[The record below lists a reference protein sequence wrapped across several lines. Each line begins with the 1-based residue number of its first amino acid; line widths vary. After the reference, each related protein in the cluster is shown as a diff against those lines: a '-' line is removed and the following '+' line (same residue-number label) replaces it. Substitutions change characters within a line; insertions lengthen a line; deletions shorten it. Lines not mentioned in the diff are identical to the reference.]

1 MGKKMCAAVCLLL
14 FGLLFGKISSPAAE
28 DDGPPVSMEVSSVY
42 DGVGKM
48 GEHIPLTIRLYGQS
62 AKPFTGTVAVKA
74 LENGMDSS
82 EEVFEYGYSVSVNT
96 AETKKLEIYVPL
108 GQRSPE
114 LLVTLK
120 DHTGKEIA
128 EKTMSFDVSRDKG
141 RLLVGILSERDEE
154 LLYLD
159 GISMDYGMVNSVVLS
174 MDESSFPTDSRGL
187 ELLDLL
193 IVNHFDTGKLLAGQ
207 REAVLK
213 WVDNGGILLLGTG
226 GMAGETLNA
235 FAGEIPGLTISDIRL
250 ENVALGTEYDE
261 KAPGDSNV
269 EMVCADVWFPGGDAV
284 MESDG
289 QALLTMKTR
298 GKGKIGIFSY
308 DLGNLREFVERNPAY
323 GVRML
328 TEAVGAENISNLYFY
343 SSYGTDREYWNA
355 QNLVNTGSADRL
367 PNLPLYTA
375 AAVCYLLAA
384 GPGLYLILKRRELS
398 RYYGFSV
405 VVAAVIASA
414 VIYILGAETRFTS
427 EFYTCVTV
435 MDVGEDSLEETSYL
449 NIRTPDSRPFSAKL
463 SGDYAVTPL
472 TRSSRYEDAP
482 VLEFNKKKGTDVGVR
497 YGEEEITLSAGRS
510 RAFEPRFFKLE
521 RQLEK
526 NFEGGF
532 SGDLTWYDGFVSGYV
547 SNDFPFPLT
556 DAALVFYG
564 QIYPLGTLEAGEIRE
579 LNKER
584 LLAWP
589 VGMPYIV
596 SSWLSGS
603 QKVEDGDDGEYLR
616 SVGKES
622 LYSYYLE
629 RYFGSGASGGRIV
642 GFGPENGLWEPVS
655 REGQEADSRVLYTAA
670 LSLTSGQNGRVY
682 RSGLAD
688 SPNVTANGAFY
699 ADGTAM
705 YGTEPVVV
713 EYFLGEDI
721 QVEQLSFFPVAEE
734 FLNSTIFYYLKQFDG
749 EAYFYNYNTKAY
761 DRAELL
767 KKHFLAAELEP
778 YLSPENTL
786 VVKYTIEETD
796 SAGVSSLLPVLMVT
810 GRVR

>member
-1 MGKKMCAAVCLLL
+1 MRKKMCTAVCLLL
-14 FGLLFGKISSPAAE
+14 FGLLFGGISSPAAE
-28 DDGPPVSMEVSSVY
+28 DDGPPVSMEVSSIY
-42 DGVGKM
+42 GGVGKM

-62 AKPFTGTVAVKA
+62 TEPFTGTVAVKA
-74 LENGMDSS
+74 LENGMDNSG
-82 EEVFEYGYSVSVNT
+82 EVFEYGYSVSVNT
-96 AETKKLEIYVPL
+96 AETKKMEVYVPL

-120 DHTGKEIA
+120 NHAGKEIA

-141 RLLVGILSERDEE
+141 RLLIGTLSEQNEE

-159 GISMDYGMVNSVVLS
+159 GVSMDYGMVNSVVLS
-174 MDESSFPTDSRGL
+174 MEAGSFPANSRGL

-193 IVNHFDTGKLLAGQ
+193 IVNHFDTEKLLTGQ
-207 REAVLK
+207 REAVLE
-213 WVDNGGILLLGTG
+213 WVDNGGTLLFGTG
-226 GMAGETLNA
+226 AMADETLEA
-235 FAGEIPGLTISDIRL
+235 FSEEIPGLTVSDIKF

-269 EMVCADVWFPGGDAV
+269 EMVCADVGVSGGDVV

-289 QALLTMKTR
+289 QALLTMKSR

-308 DLGNLREFVERNPAY
+308 DLGDLREFVERNPAY

-343 SSYGTDREYWNA
+343 SSYGTDQEYWNA
-355 QNLVNTGSADRL
+355 QSLVNTGSADRL

-384 GPGLYLILKRRELS
+384 GPGLYLILKKHELS

-405 VVAAVIASA
+405 VVAAVVASA

-427 EFYTCVTV
+427 EFYTCATV

-449 NIRTPDSRPFSAKL
+449 NIRTPDSRPFSVKL
-463 SGDYAVTPL
+463 SGDYSVTPL
-472 TRSSRYEDAP
+472 TRSSRYEEAP
-482 VLEFNKKKGTDVGVR
+482 ILEFDKKKGANVGVR
-497 YGEEEITLSAGRS
+497 YGEEGITLSAGRS

-526 NFEGGF
+526 NFEGGL
-532 SGDLTWYDGFVSGYV
+532 SGELIWYDGTVSGYV

-564 QIYPLGTLEAGEIRE
+564 HIYPLGTLEAKETRE
-579 LNKER
+579 LSGER

-603 QKVEDGDDGEYLR
+603 QEAKEGDDGEYLR
-616 SVGKES
+616 SVGKDG

-629 RYFGSGASGGRIV
+629 RYFGAGASGGRIV

-655 REGQEADSRVLYTAA
+655 REGQEADSRVLYTAS
-670 LSLTSGQNGRVY
+670 LSLTSGQNGRIY
-682 RSGLAD
+682 RSGLAA

-699 ADGTAM
+699 TDGTAM
-705 YGTEPVVV
+705 YGTEPVIV

-734 FLNSTIFYYLKQFDG
+734 FLNNTRFYYLKQFDG
-749 EAYFYNYNTKAY
+749 EAYFYNYNTKTY

-786 VVKYTIEETD
+786 VVKYTTEEAD